1 MSGQDREYI
10 ERSLNPI
17 LEEMVTSLLLKRP
30 EDPIPAMLEWIHVQM
45 GSRAPHSDKAELIR
59 LRQEVAR
66 IKAHQGGS
74 EDEHSDEDED
84 DFIEDA
90 NPVRKATGP
99 RAAVSAEA
107 YGEWNKKED
116 FKPRVIHK
124 TPEQRARITE
134 RLTKSFMFSALE
146 ETEREIVINSME
158 ERKVAAGLHV
168 IRQGDDGNDLMLV
181 DTGTLKCY
189 KNIQGEERFLKDYHP
204 GEAFGELALLYNAPR
219 AATIIAQTDC
229 LLWALDR
236 ACFNHIVK
244 DAAMRRRE
252 RYENFLA
259 NIELLSDMDPYERSQ
274 LADALISCT
283 FSDGEYIIREGDP
296 GDDFFIIEEGSAIAT
311 KVVHHGQAPQEVA
324 NYGPSGYFG
333 ELALIKN
340 EPRAANIIATSP
352 LKCVKLDRHSFK
364 RLLGPIESI
373 LKRNAE
379 KYEQVMAKLR
389 SS

>member
-1 MSGQDREYI
+1 MSGQDRDYI
-10 ERSLNPI
+10 ASHLNPI

-66 IKAHQGGS
+66 MKTHQEGS
-74 EDEHSDEDED
+74 EDEHSEEDED
-84 DFIEDA
+84 DFEEDA
-90 NPVRKATGP
+90 NPVRRATGP
-99 RAAVSAEA
+99 RAAVSAEV

-116 FKPRVIHK
+116 FHPRVIPK
-124 TPEQRARITE
+124 SEGQRARIFE
-134 RLTKSFMFSALE
+134 RLGKSFMFSALE
-146 ETEREIVINSME
+146 ETEKEIVVNSME
-158 ERKVAAGLHV
+158 ERKVAAGNHV
-168 IRQGDDGNDLMLV
+168 IKQGEDGNELLLV
-181 DTGTLKCY
+181 DTGSLKCY
-189 KNIQGEERFLKDYHP
+189 KNIQGQEKFLKDYHP

-219 AATIIAQTDC
+219 AATIIAETDC

-252 RYENFLA
+252 RYENFLSG
-259 NIELLSDMDPYERSQ
+259 IELLSDMDPYERGQ
-274 LADALISCT
+274 LADALVSCS
-283 FSDGEYIIREGDP
+283 FNERDHIIREGEP
-296 GDDFFIIEEGSAIAT
+296 GDDFFIIEEGTAIAM
-311 KVVHHGQAPQEVA
+311 KVVRHGNPPQEVA
-324 NYGPSGYFG
+324 SYGPSGYFG

-340 EPRAANIIATSP
+340 EPRAASIIATSA

-364 RLLGPIESI
+364 RLLGPVESI

-379 KYEQVMAKLR
+379 KYEQVMAKLIG
-389 SS
+389 S

>member
-30 EDPIPAMLEWIHVQM
+30 EDPIPAMLEWIHVQL

-66 IKAHQGGS
+66 LKNHQEGS
-74 EDEHSDEDED
+74 EDEHSSEDED

-90 NPVRKATGP
+90 HPVRKATGP

-116 FKPRVIHK
+116 FKPRVIPK
-124 TPEQRARITE
+124 EPEQRARIIE
-134 RLTKSFMFSALE
+134 RLSKSFMFSALE
-146 ETEREIVINSME
+146 ETEREIVVNSME
-158 ERKVAAGLHV
+158 ERKVAAGAKV
-168 IRQGDDGNDLMLV
+168 IAQGEDGNELLLV

-189 KNIQGEERFLKDYHP
+189 KNIQGEEKFLKDYHP

-219 AATIIAQTDC
+219 AATIIAHTDC

-259 NIELLSDMDPYERSQ
+259 GIGLLSDMDPYERAQ
-274 LADALISCT
+274 LADAFVSCS
-283 FSDGEYIIREGDP
+283 FNGGDKIIREGEP
-296 GDDFFIIEEGSAIAT
+296 GDEFFIIEEGSAIAT
-311 KVVHHGQAPQEVA
+311 KVVHHGHAPQEVA
-324 NYGPSGYFG
+324 AYGPSGYFG

-352 LKCVKLDRHSFK
+352 LKAVKLDRHSFK

-379 KYEQVMAKLR
+379 NYEQVMAKLR
-389 SS
+389 GS

>member
-1 MSGQDREYI
+1 MSGQDRDYI

-30 EDPIPAMLEWIHVQM
+30 EDPIPSMLEWIHVQM
-45 GSRAPHSDKAELIR
+45 GSRAPQTEKVELLR

-66 IKAHQGGS
+66 LKSHQGGS
-74 EDEHSDEDED
+74 EDEHSEEDED
-84 DFIEDA
+84 DFMDVS
-90 NPVRKATGP
+90 PVRKATGP

-124 TPEQRARITE
+124 SVEQTARINE

-146 ETEREIVINSME
+146 PNEREIVVNSME
-158 ERKVAAGLHV
+158 ERKVQAGSYV
-168 IRQGDDGNDLMLV
+168 IRQNEDGNELLLV
-181 DTGTLKCY
+181 DSGILKCY
-189 KNIQGEERFLKDYHP
+189 KNIQGEDKYLKDYHP

-219 AATIIAQTDC
+219 AASIIAETDC

-252 RYENFLA
+252 RYENFLTG
-259 NIELLSDMDPYERSQ
+259 IELLGDMDPYERSQ
-274 LADALISCT
+274 LADALVPCA
-283 FSDGEYIIREGDP
+283 FHDGEHIIHEGEP
-296 GDDFFIIEEGSAIAT
+296 GDDFYIIEEGTAIAT
-311 KVVHHGQAPQEVA
+311 KVIHQGQAPKEVA
-324 NYGPSGYFG
+324 SYGPSGYFG

-340 EPRAANIIATSP
+340 EPRAANIIATSH

-379 KYEQVMAKLR
+379 KYEQVMSKLK